1 MNTPNIALYAGG
13 LLRPQD
19 IMKVM
24 NIRKDGFSSIILN
37 MFHIGNPAVKA
48 GTQLGDIIFN
58 DDDPIVIRD
67 GKYIA
72 APDWPGHIAE
82 LKGPGSKVTQLYA
95 CFGGAP
101 PWVRDFETIKKI
113 YNDNNNSFSGTQLEK
128 SCEVFRATFPSIDG
142 IDMDCEETYD
152 LPSFV
157 AFCKM
162 LAGMGFHITFCPY
175 DTGETDFWTTALVQI
190 EKAYPNVVKWWNL
203 QCYDGGQGNN
213 PQDWADAIAKAAP
226 GRQTEGYIL
235 AGDWVRFYD
244 PDQASWRG
252 DCPNAMEQLFSGF
265 RKQACVGGG
274 FIWSLDLIVDSQK
287 RAPNQGNGC
296 GGLSPIFAT
305 DYLKAIKQGLGL
317 QAAVADH

>member
-1 MNTPNIALYAGG
+1 
-13 LLRPQD
+13 
-19 IMKVM
+19 
-24 NIRKDGFSSIILN
+24 

-58 DDDPIVIRD
+58 ADDPIVIRD

-82 LKGPGSKVTQLYA
+82 LKGSGSKVTQLYA

-113 YNDNNNSFSGTQLEK
+113 YNDNNNSFSGTQFEK
-128 SCEVFRATFPSIDG
+128 NCEVFRATFPAIDG

-162 LAGMGFHITFCPY
+162 LIGMGFHITFCPS
-175 DTGETDFWTTALVQI
+175 TPATDFWTNALVQI

-203 QCYDGGQGNN
+203 QCYDGG
-213 PQDWADAIAKAAP
+213 
-226 GRQTEGYIL
+226 R
-235 AGDWVRFYD
+235 
-244 PDQASWRG
+244 
-252 DCPNAMEQLFSGF
+252 
-265 RKQACVGGG
+265 RKQSA
-274 FIWSLDLIVDSQK
+274 
-287 RAPNQGNGC
+287 
-296 GGLSPIFAT
+296 
-305 DYLKAIKQGLGL
+305 GLGRRHRKDGAGPSDRGL
-317 QAAVADH
+317 HPSGRLGSILRP